1 MQTIVCIF
9 LLFCVLVAF
18 EGCII
23 IPRYRRYEIAAADV
37 LSIEIYDLRGVQERT
52 GSVLQNETPIYTLE
66 GEQIATFLGDLS
78 EIQFSD
84 HIVIVLAAID
94 PSFHYGE
101 WVARINFTDGS
112 YTCISNA
119 GYNET
124 YDANDQFLDSNH
136 YSCDNEEWVQ
146 LILSYLPSDVN

>member
-1 MQTIVCIF
+1 MILG
-9 LLFCVLVAF
+9 LLFCILFAF

-23 IPRYRRYEIAAADV
+23 IPRYRRYEIAAEDV
-37 LSIEIYDLRGVQERT
+37 LSIDIYDLRGVQERT
-52 GSVLQNETPIYTLE
+52 SSVLQNETPICTLE

-84 HIVIVLAAID
+84 HIIIVLAAID
-94 PSFHYGE
+94 PSFHYGK
-101 WVARINFTDGS
+101 WVTRINFADGS
-112 YTCISNA
+112 YTYISDG

-124 YDANDQFLDSNH
+124 YDANDQILDSNH
-136 YSCDNEEWVQ
+136 YGCDDEEWEQ